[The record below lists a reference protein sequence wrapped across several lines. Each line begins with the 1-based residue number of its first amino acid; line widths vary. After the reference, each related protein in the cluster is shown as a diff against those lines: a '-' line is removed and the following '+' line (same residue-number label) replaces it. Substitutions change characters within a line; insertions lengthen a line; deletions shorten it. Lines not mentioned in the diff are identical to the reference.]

1 MNLPTVSNLQR
12 SSAMLRPHL
21 RVQRGRDPKI
31 PNHMVLKDLLGPS
44 EIVGIASLEKRVGGG
59 FGVALVVALETRSW
73 ERGGGFGTAI
83 TPGTKQAQANVS
95 RRATFGE

>member
-1 MNLPTVSNLQR
+1 
-12 SSAMLRPHL
+12 
-21 RVQRGRDPKI
+21 
-31 PNHMVLKDLLGPS
+31 MVLKDLLGPS

-59 FGVALVVALETRSW
+59 FGVALVVVALVETRSW